1 MLAGNEIPEMKIQNA
16 ITIDIS
22 TKASPTAVGLTMTIT
37 VTPGSGAVLIYS
49 PRATDSVR
57 FNGPQDTKEV
67 PIEGPTIWAQ
77 LIEGTKEF
85 HIEFGG
91 WTDSI

>member
-1 MLAGNEIPEMKIQNA
+1 MAEMKIKNA

-22 TKASPTAVGLTMTIT
+22 TKVPPTAMGLTMTNT
-37 VTPGSGAVLIYS
+37 VSPGSGAVLIYS
-49 PRATDSVR
+49 PRTTDPVR
-57 FNGPQDTKEV
+57 FDGPQDTKEV

-77 LIEGTKEF
+77 LIQGTKEF

>member
-1 MLAGNEIPEMKIQNA
+1 MAEMKIKNA

-22 TKASPTAVGLTMTIT
+22 TKVPSTAISLTMTIT
-37 VTPGSGAVLIYS
+37 VSPGTGAVLIYS
-49 PRATDSVR
+49 PRATDPVQ

-77 LIEGTKEF
+77 LVQGTKEF
-85 HIEFGG
+85 HIEFVG
-91 WTDSI
+91 WTDST